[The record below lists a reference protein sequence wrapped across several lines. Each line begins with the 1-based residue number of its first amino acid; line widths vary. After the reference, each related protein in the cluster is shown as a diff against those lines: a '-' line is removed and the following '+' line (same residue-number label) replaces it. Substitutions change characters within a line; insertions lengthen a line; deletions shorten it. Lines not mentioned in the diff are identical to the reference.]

1 MPGTARQLRSSDRF
15 PPAWHEPSILRVNFS
30 IISCHVLCCLT
41 CFSQLLDQPTLRG
54 KNLLRKKRLLQMRT
68 PSGSGSLSAAD
79 ARFLGIHHDEL
90 KLGHLELDP
99 LLSEFTFDQK
109 SSGHI
114 LYIHYIFMPIKY
126 VFFCII
132 IYKLSIYLYN
142 IYIYMSSATI
152 AITIIMHR

>member
-1 MPGTARQLRSSDRF
+1 MSCTVLFDLLQPVAGSTNPSRQE
-15 PPAWHEPSILRVNFS
+15 PA
-30 IISCHVLCCLT
+30 
-41 CFSQLLDQPTLRG
+41 
-54 KNLLRKKRLLQMRT
+54 KKKRLLQMRT

-114 LYIHYIFMPIKY
+114 IYTLYFYAYQIC
-126 VFFCII
+126 FFFYCII
-132 IYKLSIYLYN
+132 IY
-142 IYIYMSSATI
+142 IYMI
-152 AITIIMHR
+152 

>member
-1 MPGTARQLRSSDRF
+1 
-15 PPAWHEPSILRVNFS
+15 
-30 IISCHVLCCLT
+30 
-41 CFSQLLDQPTLRG
+41 
-54 KNLLRKKRLLQMRT
+54 MRT

-114 LYIHYIFMPIKY
+114 LYIHYIFIPIKY